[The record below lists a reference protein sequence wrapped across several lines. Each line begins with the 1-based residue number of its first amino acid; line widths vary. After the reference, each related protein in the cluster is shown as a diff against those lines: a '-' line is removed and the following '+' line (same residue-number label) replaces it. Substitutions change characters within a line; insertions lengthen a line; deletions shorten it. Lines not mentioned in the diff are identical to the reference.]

1 MTDVST
7 LLVCLTVGL
16 LWWRAESR
24 IDQVL
29 QHVIRPAPASEPTPE
44 IPLDIE
50 QRALQ
55 WQDGH
60 AQESYRARAR
70 EIYAESSGPQDI
82 RWERV
87 RNILALEAES

>member
-7 LLVCLTVGL
+7 LLVCLTVL
-16 LWWRAESR
+16 ALWWRMEPRVDRMLASR
-24 IDQVL
+24 QV
-29 QHVIRPAPASEPTPE
+29 QAADATSE

-70 EIYAESSGPQDI
+70 EVYAESTGTPDQ
-82 RWERV
+82 RWDRV
-87 RNILALEAES
+87 RAILALEGEQA

>member
-7 LLVCLTVGL
+7 LLVCLTVL
-16 LWWRAESR
+16 ALWWRMEPR
-24 IDQVL
+24 VDRVL
-29 QHVIRPAPASEPTPE
+29 AARQHQAADATPD

-50 QRALQ
+50 QSALK

-70 EIYAESSGPQDI
+70 EVYAESTGAPDQ
-82 RWERV
+82 RWDRV
-87 RNILALEAES
+87 RAILALEGDQP